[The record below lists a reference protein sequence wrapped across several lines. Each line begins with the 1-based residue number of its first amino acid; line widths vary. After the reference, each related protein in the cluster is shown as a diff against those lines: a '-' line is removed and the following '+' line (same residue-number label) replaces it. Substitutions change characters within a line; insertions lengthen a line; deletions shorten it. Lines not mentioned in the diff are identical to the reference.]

1 MSGIPENIWTHPE
14 FIRKQFQI
22 SRLQTTIATI
32 SKTRDELQVALN
44 QSHFQQQTLQH
55 QASFQQVTLQNRL
68 HLATTECNM
77 LKSERDALVKR
88 NGELA
93 RECGEL
99 RHEVDYWKT
108 IALGYQK
115 AASPGHSE
123 QLCES
128 DSQDEKVDGGVPVE
142 QGGGVSVKQDNN

>member
-32 SKTRDELQVALN
+32 SKTRDQLQIALN
-44 QSHFQQQTLQH
+44 QSHFQQQALQH

-108 IALGYQK
+108 IALGYVLGVERSM
-115 AASPGHSE
+115 ASANG
-123 QLCES
+123 
-128 DSQDEKVDGGVPVE
+128 KV
-142 QGGGVSVKQDNN
+142 